1 MPSDLKNLIS
11 QLLVVGFTVTPAS
24 LTPLKKISPSLFPK
38 IISYLKINQN
48 KGNTLTQELLQ
59 EIIDSLNDITE
70 TKASKANETI
80 PRETQSNAVE
90 TEARIEP
97 TEKSEKVKRSKPSE
111 IEPDHPTSKPISSHL
126 TKDYIDSKLE
136 IIFDPTENLT
146 TSGELDDFLDYFTSR
161 YNKLKRI
168 IQKRTDLP
176 QIVPIKDLTNS
187 KEKSCIIGIVNE
199 RRKTASGGLLIDL
212 EDNTGNALAIVSQRN
227 EDLLQTSNR
236 VIPDEII
243 AIIGTKNRDL
253 FYVNQIIWPDI
264 PYNFKPKKAKE
275 EVYAAFISDLHVGS
289 HEFLDSSLN
298 RFTRFLNGYG
308 DLAQDN
314 RSVVSKIKYLLIGGD
329 TIDGVGV
336 YPGQEADLK
345 IKTPQEQYDLLADYI
360 KEIPQ
365 DIEIV
370 IIPGNHDMTSIAEP
384 QPAILPKYARK
395 ITELPNTHMLG
406 NPSYIRIH
414 GVCVLMAH
422 GTPLGDLTS
431 FVPGLSMAE
440 SAEAMKELLVSRH
453 LAPTYGNRTSLV
465 PTKEDFLVISPIPD
479 IFHTGH
485 THCNAYG
492 NYRGVTLIN
501 SGTFQG
507 QTDFQKN
514 LGIIPTPAEV
524 PIINLNTLKITKANF
539 NKS

>member
-1 MPSDLKNLIS
+1 MPSDLQNLIS

-24 LTPLKKISPSLFPK
+24 LTPLKKVSPSIFPK
-38 IISYLKINQN
+38 IVSYLKINQN
-48 KGNTLTQELLQ
+48 KGNILTPELLHV
-59 EIIDSLNDITE
+59 IIDSLEDITE
-70 TKASKANETI
+70 TKQNKPTETI
-80 PRETQSNAVE
+80 AQETQSNLVE
-90 TEARIEP
+90 TETQIES
-97 TEKSEKVKRSKPSE
+97 TEKPEETIQSEPSKLE
-111 IEPDHPTSKPISSHL
+111 LNQSSNKTL
-126 TKDYIDSKLE
+126 SSPLIKDNIDSNLE

-176 QIVPIKDLTNS
+176 QIVPIKDLTDS

-199 RRKTASGGLLIDL
+199 RRKTASGGLLIDI
-212 EDNTGNALAIVSQRN
+212 EDNTGNALAIVSKRN
-227 EDLLQTSNR
+227 EDLREKSNR

-243 AIIGTKNRDL
+243 AVIGVKNRDL
-253 FYVNQIIWPDI
+253 FYVNQILWPDI
-264 PYNFKPKKAKE
+264 PFNFKPKKAKE

-314 RSVVSKIKYLLIGGD
+314 RSIVNKIKYLLIGGD
-329 TIDGVGV
+329 SIDGVGI

-345 IKTPQEQYDLLADYI
+345 IKTPSDQYDLLADYL

-365 DIEIV
+365 DIEII
-370 IIPGNHDMTSIAEP
+370 IIPGNHDMTSLAEP
-384 QPAILPKYARK
+384 QPAILSKYAGK
-395 ITELPNTHMLG
+395 LAEMPNTHLLG
-406 NPSYIRIH
+406 NPSYVKIH

-431 FVPGLSMAE
+431 FVPGLSMAK
-440 SAEAMKELLVSRH
+440 SAEAMKELLISRH

-465 PTKEDFLVISPIPD
+465 PTKEDLLVISHIPD

-507 QTDFQKN
+507 QTEFQKN

-524 PIINLNTLKITKANF
+524 PIINLNTLKISKANF
-539 NKS
+539 NSS